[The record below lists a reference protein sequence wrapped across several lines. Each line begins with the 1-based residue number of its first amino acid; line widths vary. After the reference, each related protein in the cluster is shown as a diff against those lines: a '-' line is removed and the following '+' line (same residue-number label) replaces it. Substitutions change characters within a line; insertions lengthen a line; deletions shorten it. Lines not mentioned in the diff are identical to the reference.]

1 MVAFSTM
8 PGEFQ
13 ALNDPG
19 FNMSQPPKEGIRGNV
34 SVSMRGW
41 KFPPFRA
48 FQTPP
53 PLPSSRQMVVVETVL
68 GLLVAIAGLAL
79 LARKLELPY
88 PILLVLG
95 GLVFA
100 LVPGLPAVKLDPE
113 LVFLFFLPPLLYPAA
128 LFTSWRDF
136 RANLRP
142 ITLLAFGLVLF
153 TTLLI
158 GWLAHWL
165 TGMPLAAGF
174 VLGAIVSPS
183 DAVAATAITERLRV
197 PQRIVTVLE
206 GESLVNDATALV
218 ALRFAIAAVATGSF
232 SLLHAGEQFLLAGGG
247 GILFGLG
254 IGWLA
259 VQVQS
264 RLDDPP
270 VQTTLSLLTP
280 FAAYLPADRLN
291 LSGVLAVVSAGL
303 YVGWRA
309 PEIVSART
317 RLHVGPFWE
326 TLVFLLNGLVFILIG
341 LQLPAVMD
349 RLAGHSRVVLLGYAV
364 VVCGAVIMAR
374 IVWVF
379 PATYLPRLLFPHI
392 RRNDPYPNWRGVA
405 IVAWTGMRGVVSLA
419 AALALPLTL
428 PGRDLIL
435 FLTFSVILATL
446 VMQGLSLPLLI
457 RWLRVGNDHV
467 HEREE
472 RHARLQ
478 ANHAALT
485 RLKELAGTTEL
496 AAMDRLRGEYE
507 DRIRQLEVC
516 DTEPDDQPARLH
528 TSAYQKLLAEMLVIE
543 RRAIIRLRNE
553 RVINDNVLRRIQKDL
568 DYAEGRLLRDQD

>member
-1 MVAFSTM
+1 
-8 PGEFQ
+8 
-13 ALNDPG
+13 
-19 FNMSQPPKEGIRGNV
+19 
-34 SVSMRGW
+34 
-41 KFPPFRA
+41 
-48 FQTPP
+48 
-53 PLPSSRQMVVVETVL
+53 MVVVETVL
-68 GLLVAIAGLAL
+68 VLLVAIAGLAL

-95 GLVFA
+95 GLGFA
-100 LVPGLPAVKLDPE
+100 LVPGLPEVKLDPE

-142 ITLLAFGLVLF
+142 ITLLAVGLVLF

-183 DAVAATAITERLRV
+183 DAVAATAITQRLRV
-197 PQRIVTVLE
+197 PQRIVTVLD

-218 ALRFAIAAVATGSF
+218 ALRFAIAAVVTGSF
-232 SLLHAGEQFLLAGGG
+232 SLLHAGEEFCLAGGG
-247 GILFGLG
+247 GILFGLA

-259 VQVQS
+259 VQVHS

-270 VQTTLSLLTP
+270 VQATLSLLTP
-280 FAAYLPADRLN
+280 FGAYLPADRLG

-309 PEIVSART
+309 PVIVSART
-317 RLHVGPFWE
+317 RLQVGPFWE
-326 TLVFLLNGLVFILIG
+326 MIVFLLNGLVFILIG
-341 LQLPAVMD
+341 LQLPEVMG
-349 RLAGHSRVVLLGYAV
+349 RLAGQSRWLLLEDAV
-364 VVCGAVIMAR
+364 VVCGAVVVAR
-374 IVWVF
+374 ILWVF
-379 PATYLPRLLFPHI
+379 PATYLPRLLIPHL
-392 RRNDPYPNWRGVA
+392 RKVDPYPNWRWVS

-428 PGRDLIL
+428 PDGSVFPGRDQIL
-435 FLTFSVILATL
+435 FLTFCVILATL
-446 VMQGLSLPLLI
+446 VLQGLSLPALI
-457 RWLRVGNDHV
+457 RWLGVADDHS

-485 RLKELAGTTEL
+485 RLNELTDTAEP
-496 AAMDRLRGEYE
+496 AAVERLRGEYE

-516 DTEPDDQPARLH
+516 AQEPGDLLPHLH
-528 TSAYQKLLAEMLVIE
+528 TSAYQKLLAEALVIE
-543 RRAIIRLRNE
+543 RRTIIQLRNE

-568 DYAEGRLLRDQD
+568 DYAEGRLVREPD

>member
-1 MVAFSTM
+1 
-8 PGEFQ
+8 
-13 ALNDPG
+13 
-19 FNMSQPPKEGIRGNV
+19 
-34 SVSMRGW
+34 
-41 KFPPFRA
+41 
-48 FQTPP
+48 
-53 PLPSSRQMVVVETVL
+53 MVVVETVL
-68 GLLVAIAGLAL
+68 ALLVAIAGLAL

-95 GLVFA
+95 GLGLA
-100 LVPGLPAVKLDPE
+100 LIPGLPKVRLDPE

-142 ITLLAFGLVLF
+142 IILLAVGLVLF
-153 TTLLI
+153 TTVII

-183 DAVAATAITERLRV
+183 DAVAATAITERLHV
-197 PQRIVTVLE
+197 PQRIVTVLD

-232 SLLHAGEQFLLAGGG
+232 SLTHAGGEFFLAGGG
-247 GILFGLG
+247 GIVFGLG

-259 VQVQS
+259 VKVHS

-280 FAAYLPADRLN
+280 FAAYLPADRLG
-291 LSGVLAVVSAGL
+291 LSGVLAVVAAGL

-317 RLHVGPFWE
+317 RLQVGPFWE
-326 TLVFLLNGLVFILIG
+326 MVVFLLNGLVFILIG
-341 LQLPAVMD
+341 LQLPEVMG
-349 RLAGHSRVVLLGYAV
+349 RLAGQSRLLLLGDAIG
-364 VVCGAVIMAR
+364 VCGAVIVAR
-374 IVWVF
+374 ILWVF
-379 PATYLPRLLFPHI
+379 PATYLPRLLIPYL
-392 RRNDPYPNWRGVA
+392 RRTDPYPNWRSVA

-428 PGRDLIL
+428 PNGKPFPGRDLIL

-446 VMQGLSLPLLI
+446 VLQGLSLPSLI
-457 RWLRVGNDHV
+457 RWLRVADDHR
-467 HEREE
+467 HDREE

-485 RLKELAGTTEL
+485 RLNELAGTEAS
-496 AAMDRLRGEYE
+496 AALERLRGEYE

-516 DTEPDDQPARLH
+516 DPEPGDHPPHLH
-528 TSAYQKLLAEMLVIE
+528 TSAYQKLLAETLAIE

-553 RVINDNVLRRIQKDL
+553 RVINDTVLRRIQKDL
-568 DYAEGRLLRDQD
+568 DFAEGRLLREPD

>member
-1 MVAFSTM
+1 
-8 PGEFQ
+8 
-13 ALNDPG
+13 
-19 FNMSQPPKEGIRGNV
+19 
-34 SVSMRGW
+34 
-41 KFPPFRA
+41 
-48 FQTPP
+48 
-53 PLPSSRQMVVVETVL
+53 MVVVETVL
-68 GLLVAIAGLAL
+68 VLLVAIAGLAL

-95 GLVFA
+95 GLGLA
-100 LVPGLPAVKLDPE
+100 LIPGLPEVRLDPE

-142 ITLLAFGLVLF
+142 ITLLAVGLVLF

-197 PQRIVTVLE
+197 PRRIVTVLD

-218 ALRFAIAAVATGSF
+218 ALRFAIAAVATGTF
-232 SLLHAGEQFLLAGGG
+232 SLAHAGEEFLLAGGG
-247 GILFGLG
+247 GILFGLA

-264 RLDDPP
+264 RLNDPP

-280 FAAYLPADRLN
+280 FAAYLPADHLG
-291 LSGVLAVVSAGL
+291 LSGVLAVVSTGL
-303 YVGWRA
+303 YTGWRA
-309 PEIVSART
+309 PEVVSART
-317 RLHVGPFWE
+317 RLQVGPFWE
-326 TLVFLLNGLVFILIG
+326 MIVFLLNGLVFILIG
-341 LQLPAVMD
+341 LQLPEVMG
-349 RLAGHSRVVLLGYAV
+349 RLAGQSRLLLLEDAV
-364 VVCGAVIMAR
+364 VVCGAVIVAR
-374 IVWVF
+374 ILWVF
-379 PATYLPRLLFPHI
+379 PASYLPRLLFPDVC
-392 RRNDPYPNWRGVA
+392 RNDPCPDWRSVA

-428 PGRDLIL
+428 PGGSPFPGRDLIL

-446 VMQGLSLPLLI
+446 VLQGLSLPPLI
-457 RWLRVGNDHV
+457 RWLGVVDDHGP
-467 HEREE
+467 EREE

-485 RLKELAGTTEL
+485 RLNELAD
-496 AAMDRLRGEYE
+496 AAEPAAVERLRGEYE

-516 DTEPDDQPARLH
+516 DPEPGDHPPQLH
-528 TSAYQKLLAEMLVIE
+528 TNSYQKLLAEALVIE

-568 DYAEGRLLRDQD
+568 DFAEARLLRDQD